1 MSRCFLSIIPNG
13 PSATGTFS
21 LIPATAPIELD
32 ALVVGAGFSGLYQ
45 LYMLRNLRGLSAR
58 VVEAGESVGG
68 TWYWNRYPGA
78 RCDSESHAYCYTFSR
93 ELTKEWNWSERYPG
107 PNEILRYLNHVADR
121 FELRPYIDFNRRV
134 QAARF
139 AQSDHRWLVD
149 CDDGKRYSAR
159 FLITAVGC
167 LSTANI
173 PDIKGLDEFAGQWYH
188 TGQWPHEGVDFNGR
202 RVGQVGTGST
212 GIQAAPVI
220 AESAAHLTVFQ
231 RTANYSVP
239 ARNCPLT
246 DDVQQRLKA
255 QADEIQRVMH
265 SNTNGHPW
273 RINPRNAI
281 DTPEGDR
288 RRIYEQAW
296 ETGGLRFRS
305 VFADLL
311 TDSDA
316 NDTAATFI
324 CDKIRAIVKD
334 PQTAASLSNIDHPY
348 GAKRPP
354 IDTHY
359 FETFNRS
366 NVELVDLRR
375 TPIEK
380 IDSRGIQTSDGHHA
394 LDIIVFAT
402 GFDAMTGSLLRMD
415 ITGRQQSLA
424 EAWAAGPT
432 NYLGLQIAGF
442 PNLFTI
448 TGPGSPSVLSNM
460 PVSIEQHVEWIT
472 DCIDY
477 VLESGKTC
485 IECTDN
491 AMSDWV
497 QHVNDVANATLLPT
511 VKHSWYLGA
520 NVPGKPQV
528 FMPYAGGLDQYR
540 QACNEVAQQG
550 YTGFTLS

>member
-1 MSRCFLSIIPNG
+1 M
-13 PSATGTFS
+13 
-21 LIPATAPIELD
+21 
-32 ALVVGAGFSGLYQ
+32 
-45 LYMLRNLRGLSAR
+45 
-58 VVEAGESVGG
+58 
-68 TWYWNRYPGA
+68 
-78 RCDSESHAYCYTFSR
+78 
-93 ELTKEWNWSERYPG
+93 
-107 PNEILRYLNHVADR
+107 
-121 FELRPYIDFNRRV
+121 
-134 QAARF
+134 
-139 AQSDHRWLVD
+139 
-149 CDDGKRYSAR
+149 
-159 FLITAVGC
+159 
-167 LSTANI
+167 
-173 PDIKGLDEFAGQWYH
+173 
-188 TGQWPHEGVDFNGR
+188 
-202 RVGQVGTGST
+202 
-212 GIQAAPVI
+212 
-220 AESAAHLTVFQ
+220 
-231 RTANYSVP
+231 
-239 ARNCPLT
+239 
-246 DDVQQRLKA
+246 
-255 QADEIQRVMH
+255 
-265 SNTNGHPW
+265 
-273 RINPRNAI
+273 
-281 DTPEGDR
+281 
-288 RRIYEQAW
+288 
-296 ETGGLRFRS
+296 
-305 VFADLL
+305 
-311 TDSDA
+311 
-316 NDTAATFI
+316 
-324 CDKIRAIVKD
+324 
-334 PQTAASLSNIDHPY
+334 
-348 GAKRPP
+348 
-354 IDTHY
+354 
-359 FETFNRS
+359 
-366 NVELVDLRR
+366 ELVDLRR

-380 IDSRGIQTSDGHHA
+380 IDSRGIQTSDGHYA

-432 NYLGLQIAGF
+432 NYLGLQVAGF

>member
-1 MSRCFLSIIPNG
+1 M
-13 PSATGTFS
+13 TT
-21 LIPATAPIELD
+21 ATAPIELD

-78 RCDSESHAYCYTFSR
+78 RCDSESHAYCYSFSR
-93 ELTKEWNWSERYPG
+93 ELTEEWNWSERYPG

-134 QAARF
+134 RAARF
-139 AQSDHRWLVD
+139 AQSSHRWLVD
-149 CDDGKRYSAR
+149 CDDGNRYSAR

-173 PDIKGLDEFAGQWYH
+173 PDIKGLDDFAGQWYH
-188 TGQWPHEGVDFNGR
+188 TGQWPHEGVDFSGR
-202 RVGQVGTGST
+202 RVGQIGTGST

-246 DDVQQRLKA
+246 DDVRQRLKA
-255 QADEIQRVMH
+255 QADEIQQVMH

-288 RRIYEQAW
+288 RRIYERAW

-316 NDTAATFI
+316 NDTAASFI

-380 IDSRGIQTSDGHHA
+380 IDSQGIQTSDGHHA

-485 IECTDN
+485 IECTDD